1 MKFILYE
8 SHPQDGRIR
17 EIQGGGASPSCTVKW
32 AKGTADTPIVLMFN
46 DYDEEQYSTIKDN

>member
-17 EIQGGGASPSCTVKW
+17 EIQDKASPSCTVKW

-46 DYDEEQYSTIKDN
+46 DHDEELYSTIEDY